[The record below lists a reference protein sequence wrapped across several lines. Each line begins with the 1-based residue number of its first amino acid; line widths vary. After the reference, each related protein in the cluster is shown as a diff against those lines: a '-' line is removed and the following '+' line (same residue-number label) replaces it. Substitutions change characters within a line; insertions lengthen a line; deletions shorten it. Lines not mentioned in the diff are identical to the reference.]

1 MPEKELNRWI
11 YVHLDKDNERE
22 REWEEMEERKKTSKY
37 DKYL

>member
-22 REWEEMEERKKTSKY
+22 REREKMEERKKTSKY
-37 DKYL
+37 DEYL